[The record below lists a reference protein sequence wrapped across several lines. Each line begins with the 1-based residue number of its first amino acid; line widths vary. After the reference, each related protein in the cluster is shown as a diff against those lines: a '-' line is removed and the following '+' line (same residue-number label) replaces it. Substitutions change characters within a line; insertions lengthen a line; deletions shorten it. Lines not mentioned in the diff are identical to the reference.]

1 MRGLIPFLAF
11 AFLLAGCGGAQ
22 TVSPT
27 AETVV
32 GSVPQTT
39 TAQAAVKGD
48 ANAGKTLFAAQG
60 CGGCHKFQAAGT
72 NGTVGPDLDKLT
84 GYAQTANQGSLEDFT
99 HESIADPTAYVE
111 KGFSPTMP
119 NFGQTLSDKQI
130 ADLVAFLVEN
140 QPQG

>member
-1 MRGLIPFLAF
+1 MCRLVPVFALAF
-11 AFLLAGCGGAQ
+11 VLAGCGGAK

-32 GSVPQTT
+32 GTIQQTT
-39 TAQAAVKGD
+39 TEQAAAKGD
-48 ANAGKTLFAAQG
+48 ATAGKALFAAQG

-84 GYAQTANQGSLEDFT
+84 EYAQSANQGSLEEFI
-99 HESIADPTAYVE
+99 HESIADPAAYVE

-130 ADLVAFLVEN
+130 ADLTAFLVEN

>member
-1 MRGLIPFLAF
+1 MRRLVPFLAF

-32 GSVPQTT
+32 GTVPQTT
-39 TAQAAVKGD
+39 TEKAAVQGD
-48 ANAGKTLFAAQG
+48 AKAGEALFAAQG

-84 GYAQTANQGSLEDFT
+84 EYAQNANQGSLEDFIR
-99 HESIADPTAYVE
+99 ESISDPTAYVE

-119 NFGQTLSDKQI
+119 NFGQTLTDKQI
-130 ADLVAFLVEN
+130 ADLTAFLVQN